1 MKQEL
6 VRGVPLHMP
15 GAGGALKNR
24 MGGFIL
30 VGVRFGLP
38 AVTRRGCRMAR
49 VGVRAGM
56 IFRQAYW

>member
-1 MKQEL
+1 MKQEP

-38 AVTRRGCRMAR
+38 AVTRRGVVWR
-49 VGVRAGM
+49 VWGCGPG
-56 IFRQAYW
+56 